1 MNKKR
6 LVLAVGVVAA
16 AILTVQSITASNM
29 GFKLN
34 YGLVKATDAV
44 PGGTSLTGR
53 QLVALP
59 DNRQSGLN
67 NAKNW
72 IDDVGLAATQ
82 RVERYRSSTDLF
94 EFYTGRVLAGQTNFP
109 LAAGEGYRIRMNTTT
124 NYIIVGSDDP
134 ALPYQ
139 LAKAGDAVAAGGT
152 SLTGRQLYAY
162 NYHQTAANAKNLIDE
177 IGLANVQRIERY
189 LTTTDLFAFYTG
201 RVLAGQTNFTLTPG
215 EAYRIRMNTS
225 VSYTP
230 SHY

>member
-34 YGLVKATDAV
+34 YTLVKAGDAV
-44 PGGTSLTGR
+44 TGGTSLTGR
-53 QLVALP
+53 QLIALP

-67 NAKNW
+67 NAKNL

-82 RVERYRSSTDLF
+82 RVERYRVSTDQF

-109 LAAGEGYRIRMNTTT
+109 LVAGEGYRIRMNTTT

-134 ALPYQ
+134 AIAYNL
-139 LAKAGDAVAAGGT
+139 LKAGDLSPQGGN
-152 SLTGRQLYAY
+152 SLTGRQVYSY
-162 NYHQTAANAKNLIDE
+162 NFHQTAVNAKNLLDE

-189 LTTTDLFAFYTG
+189 LTTTDQFAFYTG
-201 RVLAGQTNFTLTPG
+201 RVLAGQTNFTLIPG
-215 EAYRIRMNTS
+215 ESYRIRMNTT
-225 VSYTP
+225 VAYTP